1 LHLPEKASIKPH
13 LKPHLKPPMREFD
26 TTDRYAVIGQP
37 IAHSKSPLIHGLF
50 AQATGQSM
58 AYTAIEAPLDGFA
71 AVVHA
76 FRAQGGRGLNVTL
89 PFKLQAFE
97 LATHPAASARLA
109 GAVNALK
116 FENDRIEAENFD
128 GLGLVNDIQRNLGV
142 SLAGK
147 RVLICGAGGATRGA
161 IVPIAAQQP
170 ALLAVANRSAD
181 KAHQLRRDF
190 AAHVALQTGGYSD
203 LAGESFDVVLN
214 ATSTGLLQTELPLP
228 AGVFAPG
235 ALAYELVY
243 GKGLTP
249 FLKQAQAAGA
259 HVADGV
265 GMLVEQAAEAFA
277 WWRGVRPDTRPVIQR
292 LTVPLV

>member
-1 LHLPEKASIKPH
+1 MSETHA
-13 LKPHLKPPMREFD
+13 
-26 TTDRYAVIGQP
+26 TDRYAVIGHP
-37 IAHSKSPLIHGLF
+37 IAHSKSPLIHSLF
-50 AQATGQSM
+50 AQATGQDM
-58 AYTAIEAPLDGFA
+58 VYTAIEAPLDGFA

-76 FRAQGGRGLNVTL
+76 FHAQGGRGLNVTL

-97 LATHPAASARLA
+97 LATDPLESARLA

-116 FENDRIEAENFD
+116 FVGDRIYADNFD

-147 RVLICGAGGATRGA
+147 RVLLCGAGGATRGA
-161 IVPIAAQQP
+161 IVPIALQKP

-181 KAHQLRRDF
+181 KAHQLKRDF
-190 AAHVALQTGGYSD
+190 AAHVNLQTGGFED

-214 ATSTGLLQTELPLP
+214 ATSTGLTQANLPLL
-228 AGVFAPG
+228 AGVFATG

-249 FLKQAQAAGA
+249 FLKQAQAAGTA
-259 HVADGV
+259 HIADGV

-277 WWRGVRPDTRPVIQR
+277 WWRGVRPDTRPVIDR

>member
-1 LHLPEKASIKPH
+1 MSEPRA
-13 LKPHLKPPMREFD
+13 
-26 TTDRYAVIGQP
+26 TDRYAVIGHP

-50 AQATGQSM
+50 AQATGQLM
-58 AYTAIEAPLDGFA
+58 EYTAIEAPLDGFQ
-71 AVVHA
+71 AVVQA

-97 LATHPAASARLA
+97 LATDPMESARLA

-116 FENDRIEAENFD
+116 FENDRIYAQNFD

-147 RVLICGAGGATRGA
+147 RVLLCGAGGATRGA
-161 IVPIAAQQP
+161 IVPIALQKP

-190 AAHVALQTGGYSD
+190 AAHVSLQTGGYED
-203 LAGESFDVVLN
+203 LAGECFDVVLN
-214 ATSTGLLQTELPLP
+214 ATSTGLSQAALPLP
-228 AGVFAPG
+228 AGVFAAG

-249 FLKQAQAAGA
+249 FLKQAQAAG
-259 HVADGV
+259 VTQIADGV
-265 GMLVEQAAEAFA
+265 GMLVEQAAEAFE
-277 WWRGVRPDTRPVIQR
+277 WWRGVRPDTRPVIDR